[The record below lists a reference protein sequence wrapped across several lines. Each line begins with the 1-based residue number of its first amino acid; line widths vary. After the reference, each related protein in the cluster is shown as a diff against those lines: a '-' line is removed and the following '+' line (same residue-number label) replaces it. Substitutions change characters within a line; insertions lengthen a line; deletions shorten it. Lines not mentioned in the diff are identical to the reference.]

1 MSLPSNNAG
10 MDWAWIG
17 VGVVYANSLSAA
29 HNGSLKFNVSNDMYF
44 CKKYPDLD
52 VTREVLYTTHNSVKL
67 STSVQRYAFCFESL
81 TFSLF
86 QQ

>member
-52 VTREVLYTTHNSVKL
+52 VTREVLYTTHNSVK
-67 STSVQRYAFCFESL
+67 SVNFGTKIRF
-81 TFSLF
+81 LF
-86 QQ
+86 